1 MDQSVQDEVVFSV
14 GAQIKRTPG
23 MGRPNIFAGFA
34 LAGPAMIGV
43 MRAGDDVAGRWE
55 RHDGGDEL
63 LVLMAGRCTVTVRRS
78 DGRQTVH
85 DAGHG
90 DVLLI
95 PKGAADSFALQT
107 PEVQVLFVT
116 PREGNTTWS
125 DTTDSDPLAA
135 QPNSG
140 I

>member
-1 MDQSVQDEVVFSV
+1 
-14 GAQIKRTPG
+14 
-23 MGRPNIFAGFA
+23 
-34 LAGPAMIGV
+34 
-43 MRAGDDVAGRWE
+43 
-55 RHDGGDEL
+55 
-63 LVLMAGRCTVTVRRS
+63 MAGRCTVTVRRS

-125 DTTDSDPLAA
+125 GATRPTA
-135 QPNSG
+135 
-140 I
+140 IR